1 MVSSLQTNGLLQP
14 ADVNIVNIEHIEHIL
29 ILAVIIKFW
38 PGQFH

>member
-14 ADVNIVNIEHIEHIL
+14 ADVNIEHIEHIL